1 VIKKYYLLS
10 VIFLNIKLVYVY
22 IIHQDRYNDD
32 SQIYRWQ
39 SFYLSYIVCLPVRL
53 LLSSVDIIGK
63 VLHENIG
70 KSVLIKLK
78 GRKVVTGTLLR
89 YDQQMNLFLQDSVEL
104 LEEHG
109 KSNNLGNILIRGDNV
124 ITVST
129 YSTN

>member
-1 VIKKYYLLS
+1 MISRLHFP
-10 VIFLNIKLVYVY
+10 IFLT
-22 IIHQDRYNDD
+22 
-32 SQIYRWQ
+32 
-39 SFYLSYIVCLPVRL
+39 YIVCSPVRL

-78 GRKVVTGTLLR
+78 GRKAIKGILLR
-89 YDQQMNLFLQDSVEL
+89 FDQQMNLFLQDSVEL

-109 KSNNLGNILIRGDNV
+109 KSNNLGTILIRGDNV

-129 YSTN
+129 YGTD

>member
-1 VIKKYYLLS
+1 MISRLHFP
-10 VIFLNIKLVYVY
+10 IFLP
-22 IIHQDRYNDD
+22 
-32 SQIYRWQ
+32 
-39 SFYLSYIVCLPVRL
+39 YIVCSPVRL

-78 GRKVVTGTLLR
+78 GRKAIKGILLR
-89 YDQQMNLFLQDSVEL
+89 FDQQMNLFLQDSVEL

-109 KSNNLGNILIRGDNV
+109 KSNNLGTILIRGDNV

-129 YSTN
+129 YETD

>member
-1 VIKKYYLLS
+1 MIKKYYLLS

>member
-1 VIKKYYLLS
+1 MTLDIEAQH
-10 VIFLNIKLVYVY
+10 IFFNFALTHLQGEDATIW
-22 IIHQDRYNDD
+22 YNFP
-32 SQIYRWQ
+32 I
-39 SFYLSYIVCLPVRL
+39 FLSYIVCLPVRL

-78 GRKVVTGTLLR
+78 GRKAIKGILLR
-89 YDQQMNLFLQDSVEL
+89 FDQQMNLFLQDSVEL

-109 KSNNLGNILIRGDNV
+109 KSNNLGTILIRGDNV

-129 YSTN
+129 YGTG